1 MRRVLLSCTGA
12 LAIAIASVSPAV
24 AATGNLPGGTSIGV
38 TIDSPADGVVL
49 PPGPVDVSGSASI
62 GQGTA
67 VANTELVYV
76 LDVSGSTG
84 DVDAPGCGGDAN
96 GDGRANRVMDCEIA
110 AARTLNGQAA
120 TIGTVGD
127 VGAVVFGAT
136 GATADVRPAGGD
148 QLITGPGTDENGA
161 GGRDIEQ
168 VLASAHSSVTG
179 DGGVGLFTAKSV
191 GGSTN
196 FADAITNATTVTAA
210 SSKPRK
216 IVVFLSDGIANAGG
230 SVNGPLANVPSN
242 VDIYTFAVG
251 AGSSCTNTGG
261 GLGSLQQIATATGGT
276 CTKVDDTAQLPDIL
290 PGVIASKLVNLTMSV
305 DGGAPSTIDFVTP
318 GLPQDGPATVHYAT
332 GTGSL
337 GAGTHT
343 ICVTANGTDGGG
355 DGHVTECHDVIIN
368 APPTVDAG
376 GPYAGQEGT
385 AVALGGTVTDPDS
398 PGVTSTWTS
407 APQSGVDAGATCAFS
422 NASSVTST
430 VTCTDDGT
438 YALTLTAS
446 DGVNPPVAQH
456 TTLTL
461 ANVAPH
467 VTISAPANGTLA
479 TRGTN
484 VAFTAPFT
492 DIGTNDTHTCTV
504 DFADGGAVA
513 PGTVAETPGSGTCKA
528 SHAFTHVGVHQV
540 LVKVTDDDGDA
551 ATAVVTVV
559 VYLKGEAFAL
569 AATGPVTIAKTPL
582 ATCPP
587 NESKTIASVNLGI
600 VSTGAL
606 NANCTLDP
614 ATGRT
619 DAAASVDHASLLGG
633 LITIGA
639 VQSQCVADANGITG
653 TSTVATING
662 RPIGSGSGSLGI
674 PGVAQVFYNE
684 TTTGPNGQLVQNAI
698 RVHTLLGQDIILAG
712 CRLG

>member
-12 LAIAIASVSPAV
+12 LAIAITSASPAV

-38 TIDSPADGVVL
+38 TIDSPADGAVR
-49 PPGPVDVSGSASI
+49 PPGPVDVTGSASI
-62 GQGTA
+62 GQGTP
-67 VANTELVYV
+67 VANTALVYV
-76 LDVSGSTG
+76 LDVSGSTDEAG
-84 DVDAPGCGGDAN
+84 APGCGGDAN

-110 AARTLNGQAA
+110 AARTLNGQAVS
-120 TIGTVGD
+120 IGTVGD
-127 VGAVVFGAT
+127 VGAAVFGETA
-136 GATADVRPAGGD
+136 ASADVRPAGGD
-148 QLITGPGTDENGA
+148 QHITGPATDDNGA

-168 VLASAHSSVTG
+168 VLASTHSSVTG
-179 DGGVGLFTAKSV
+179 DGGVSLFTAKSV

-196 FADAITNATTVTAA
+196 FADGVSAATTVAAA
-210 SSKPRK
+210 SNKQRK
-216 IVVFLSDGIANAGG
+216 VVVFLSDGIANAGG
-230 SVNGPLANVPSN
+230 PVSGPLASVPSD

-261 GLGSLQQIATATGGT
+261 GRGSLQQIATATGGT
-276 CTKVDDTAQLPDIL
+276 CTQVDDAAQLPDIL
-290 PGVIASKLVNLTMSV
+290 PGVIASKLVDLTLSV
-305 DGGAPSTIDFVTP
+305 DGGAPSAIGSVTP
-318 GLPQDGPATVHYAT
+318 GLPQDGPATVDYSTTTAA
-332 GTGSL
+332 L
-337 GAGTHT
+337 GPGTHT
-343 ICVTANGTDGGG
+343 VCVTANGTDGGG
-355 DGHVTECHDVIIN
+355 GGHVTECHDVIIN

-385 AVALGGTVTDPDS
+385 AVSLGGTVTDPDS
-398 PGVTSTWTS
+398 PGVTSAWTI
-407 APQSGVDAGATCAFS
+407 APQSGVDSGATCAFS
-422 NASSVTST
+422 DASNVGST

-438 YALTLTAS
+438 YALTLTGD
-446 DGVNPPVAQH
+446 DGVNPPVARQ

-461 ANVAPH
+461 TNVAPH

-479 TRGTN
+479 TRGTV

-492 DIGTNDTHTCTV
+492 DIGTNDTHTCTL

-513 PGTVAETPGSGTCKA
+513 PGSVSETPGSGTCTA
-528 SHAFTHVGVHQV
+528 AHAFTHVGPHAV
-540 LVKVTDDDGDA
+540 LVTVTDDDGDS

-569 AATGPVTIAKTPL
+569 AASGPVTIAKTPL

-587 NESKTIASVNLGI
+587 NETKTVASVNLGI
-600 VSTGAL
+600 ASTGAL
-606 NANCTLDP
+606 NASCTLDP

-639 VQSQCVADANGITG
+639 VQSHCVADAGGITG
-653 TSTVATING
+653 SSTVATING